1 MKPLLSLDGVAEPF
15 NEPRQSLP
23 KTYWQ
28 IGTLDVIRPHIILNK
43 NSMSG
48 QRILPYVVGNELA
61 VDIDDLQ
68 SFKKAEEVIT
78 SGQYVRFE

>member
-1 MKPLLSLDGVAEPF
+1 M
-15 NEPRQSLP
+15 
-23 KTYWQ
+23 
-28 IGTLDVIRPHIILNK
+28 IRPEVILNK

-48 QRILPYVVGNELA
+48 QRILPYVVGHELA

-78 SGQYVRFE
+78 NGPYVRFE